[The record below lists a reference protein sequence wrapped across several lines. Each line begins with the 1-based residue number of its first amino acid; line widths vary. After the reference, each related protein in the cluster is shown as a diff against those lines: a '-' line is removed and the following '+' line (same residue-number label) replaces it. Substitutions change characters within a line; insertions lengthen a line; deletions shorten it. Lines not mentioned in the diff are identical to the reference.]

1 MVKTK
6 RRRSKKQSRRRRRTR
21 AGNNFFHELSKKE
34 TPEEQNEY
42 LREIVGWETGSI
54 ESKVQAFFIY
64 KKRRPDDIYNIIEPF
79 LKNLAHYEM
88 ISHPGGHGPPRPTF
102 IEEIY
107 KNRKKLLKNI
117 EKIEDIH
124 NKYRALHRHGPGTRH
139 HGRTFKKILQPKR
152 PYAVTKSFSNK
163 NKLSDVVKEM
173 KKNVLPL
180 TDLIKKVIEM
190 QEKKLK
196 NTRRNTI

>member
-6 RRRSKKQSRRRRRTR
+6 RRRSKKQSRRRKRR
-21 AGNNFFHELSKKE
+21 AGNDFFHHISNLK
-34 TPEEQNEY
+34 TPKEQNHY
-42 LREIVGWETGSI
+42 LRKTVSNLTSNI
-54 ESKVQAFFIY
+54 EGKVQKLFIY
-64 KKRRPDDIYNIIEPF
+64 KTRRPDDIYNIIEPF
-79 LKNLAHYEM
+79 LENLAEYELA
-88 ISHPGGHGPPRPTF
+88 SQPGGHGFPRPTF

-124 NKYRALHRHGPGTRH
+124 NKYRALSRHGLGTHH

>member
-1 MVKTK
+1 
-6 RRRSKKQSRRRRRTR
+6 
-21 AGNNFFHELSKKE
+21 
-34 TPEEQNEY
+34 
-42 LREIVGWETGSI
+42 
-54 ESKVQAFFIY
+54 
-64 KKRRPDDIYNIIEPF
+64 
-79 LKNLAHYEM
+79 M
-88 ISHPGGHGPPRPTF
+88 ISYPGGHGFPNPTF

-107 KNRKKLLKNI
+107 KNKTKLLKNI

-124 NKYRALHRHGPGTRH
+124 NKYRALHRHGPGTHH

-152 PYAVTKSFSNK
+152 PYAVTNSFSNK

-190 QEKKLK
+190 QKKKLQ